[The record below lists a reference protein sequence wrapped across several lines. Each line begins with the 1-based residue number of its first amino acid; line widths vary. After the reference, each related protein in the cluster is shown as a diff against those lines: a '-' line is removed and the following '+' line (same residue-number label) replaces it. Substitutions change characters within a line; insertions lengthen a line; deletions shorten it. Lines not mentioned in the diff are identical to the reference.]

1 MQCDELWSFVDD
13 RGKQQG
19 VCLALDAETPEVV
32 AFTSAHARKRQHAN
46 CGNPYPSLSPR
57 RDTRSARHASGISPT
72 LTFGQLMQQCF
83 QANGIR

>member
-13 RGKQQG
+13 RGKQQW
-19 VCLALDAETPEVV
+19 VCLGLDAETPEVV
-32 AFTSAHARKRQHAN
+32 GVYVSTQIVESL
-46 CGNPYPSLSPR
+46 PSLSPR